1 MSNKE
6 DVVEIASGAIRLWLE
21 QGQAI
26 CIKAVTAEGDP
37 VELTVHELNEL
48 IRALQILKSRL
59 D

>member
-21 QGQAI
+21 KGQSI

-37 VELTVHELNEL
+37 VELAVHELNEL

>member
-1 MSNKE
+1 MSKKE

-37 VELTVHELNEL
+37 VELAVHELNEL

>member
-6 DVVEIASGAIRLWLE
+6 GVVEIASGAIKLWLE

-37 VELTVHELNEL
+37 VELAVHELNEL

>member
-37 VELTVHELNEL
+37 VELAVHELNEL